1 MRKGPYRRI
10 GSSEIGSSRGQE
22 ILSSGIMKP
31 RNPKSESGKSH
42 RYVQR
47 P

>member
-22 ILSSGIMKP
+22 LLSSGITKP